1 MSCSERFKLAAKA
14 VLDRETEATEKVVK
28 MSRSAVWE
36 GKLAAWHDAQGS
48 AIVVG
53 FHLHSWVAT
62 YHYQDKH
69 PIHKLL
75 SLSSIRSHHCHHLV
89 LCV

>member
-36 GKLAAWHDAQGS
+36 GKLAAWHD
-48 AIVVG
+48 
-53 FHLHSWVAT
+53 
-62 YHYQDKH
+62 
-69 PIHKLL
+69 
-75 SLSSIRSHHCHHLV
+75 
-89 LCV
+89 